1 VLPIFAVMS
10 VVLLGGAAL
19 LTDVAFWWTSQL
31 RMQRAADA
39 AALAGAVYLPGNET
53 LAFAAARAEAAKN
66 GYSSGVTPLRDD
78 DPRKLVVRIAG
89 EVQTNFARVFCWQ
102 GGPCLDSVDVGVT
115 SAASFV
121 LPVPMGSP
129 QSYYGVGR
137 FVDAVEST
145 ANVPRVGVT
154 MTRGPNQP
162 LAGGAWQSP
171 GSANDGNNGNNTF
184 STQVGAVQA
193 WGGFDFSTLPDPL
206 TITGFR
212 VRLQDAEVSG
222 SGTPPDCRITVRL
235 GWDPGTGVVWSRPV
249 QSSRLT
255 DNDQTLFVPSASS
268 LSAWDP
274 PSPAPPHTW
283 TRAEVVNTL
292 RVELTRTGNNADC
305 PTTREVRVGELD
317 VEVRYDWTESVTTVN
332 IEETDVLSPDG
343 DVLAPQ
349 NFWGALQSR
358 GAPNIQGDAYMPYYN
373 TRTSATNADYAPQ
386 QYYQYG
392 IEFPP
397 NTTNGEIWLFDPGF
411 CHVDADKGTGEYY
424 TFGNPNGSSSYN
436 DVSTYYDL
444 WEDVNGTPLLP
455 SDDALRYSSK
465 DSNHYLDMR
474 YRDTDLDVANPVS
487 ATACDDLAWHNDWVQ
502 IRSGISTTD
511 RDGDGIEDSLIFRLH
526 TYSTDDDDWADPP
539 SSTYQRDTTALNAFA
554 IWSKATGGAPRVYG
568 LGAMEA
574 YFPLPAGEISDFY
587 LAQIDDVHAGKTLEI
602 KLWDPGDTGGLAAD
616 LQILQPN
623 GGSGEPWIPRNFS
636 YVAEEN
642 SNAATCEGES
652 YTTGSNVSAVTTNTG
667 GSSRYNGCWVTI
679 TIPLD
684 EDYSAPQDGW
694 WKIRYIMSGDD
705 DDQPATDL
713 TTWQVQ
719 VIGNPVHL
727 VME

>member
-1 VLPIFAVMS
+1 MLPIFAVMS

-66 GYSSGVTPLRDD
+66 GYSTGVTPLRDD
-78 DPRKLVVRIAG
+78 DPRTLIVNIAG

-145 ANVPRVGVT
+145 EDVRTNEDTDWRAESAFPS
-154 MTRGPNQP
+154 
-162 LAGGAWQSP
+162 GAWNNP
-171 GSANDGNNGNNTF
+171 GNAGANDNQYATETTNGESQIWSNFDLLADAPTEVPGRIPEASRNPVIRGIEVRLTDVSTGNDNDDCQVQVALSWNGGSDWTAPRNTSDLSE
-184 STQVGAVQA
+184 STSDDRTVGGSSQL
-193 WGGFDFSTLPDPL
+193 WGR
-206 TITGFR
+206 TGWTRDELSDANFR
-212 VRLQDAEVSG
+212 VRL
-222 SGTPPDCRITVRL
+222 TLDCD
-235 GWDPGTGVVWSRPV
+235 DPGDV
-249 QSSRLT
+249 QL
-255 DNDQTLFVPSASS
+255 DL
-268 LSAWDP
+268 LE
-274 PSPAPPHTW
+274 
-283 TRAEVVNTL
+283 TRVHYTYDV
-292 RVELTRTGNNADC
+292 
-305 PTTREVRVGELD
+305 PTT
-317 VEVRYDWTESVTTVN
+317 VTN

-343 DVLAPQ
+343 NVLEPQ

-358 GAPNIQGDAYMPYYN
+358 GAPNIQGDAYMTYYN
-373 TRTSATNADYAPQ
+373 TRTSATNIDYGPE

-397 NTTNGEIWLFDPGF
+397 GSRNGEIWLFDPGF

-424 TFGNPNGSSSYN
+424 TFGGANGSSSYN
-436 DVSTYYDL
+436 NVSTYYDL

-455 SDDALRYSSK
+455 SDDVNRYSSK
-465 DSNHYLDMR
+465 GSSHYLDMR
-474 YRDTDLDVANPVS
+474 YRDTDLDDDDPVS
-487 ATACDDLAWHNDWVQ
+487 AAACDDLAWHNDWVQ
-502 IRSGISTTD
+502 IHSGISTTD
-511 RDGDGIEDSLIFRLH
+511 RDGDGIEDSLVFRLH
-526 TYSTDDDDWADPP
+526 TYSTDEADWG
-539 SSTYQRDTTALNAFA
+539 SSSATYQRDTTALNAFA
-554 IWSKATGGAPRVYG
+554 IWSTATGGTGGAAPRVYG

-574 YFPLPAGEISDFY
+574 YFPLPAGRTSDFY
-587 LAQIDDVHAGKTLEI
+587 LAQIDAIHAGKTLEI

-616 LQILQPN
+616 LQILHPN
-623 GGSGEPWIPRNFS
+623 GGSGDPWVPTDFS

-652 YTTGSNVSAVTTNTG
+652 YTTGSNVSFVTTSTG
-667 GSSRYNGCWVTI
+667 SGGRYNGCWVTI
-679 TIPLD
+679 ID
-684 EDYSAPQDGW
+684 
-694 WKIRYIMSGDD
+694 
-705 DDQPATDL
+705 PA
-713 TTWQVQ
+713 
-719 VIGNPVHL
+719 
-727 VME
+727 